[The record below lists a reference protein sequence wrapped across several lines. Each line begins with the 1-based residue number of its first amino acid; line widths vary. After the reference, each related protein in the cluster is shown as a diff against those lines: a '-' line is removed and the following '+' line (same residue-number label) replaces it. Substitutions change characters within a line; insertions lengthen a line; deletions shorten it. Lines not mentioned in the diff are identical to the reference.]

1 MLRRRA
7 WQRALKVDG
16 SVDLRTTELRA
27 AVRTG
32 SETGVSVGGA
42 SLVVTGFFLGDG
54 RREWFNS
61 FAFMNPVRRAVIDV
75 GTNSIKLL
83 VGEVADGIVRPVEE
97 RSEQTR
103 LGAGFYETHELQPV
117 PIAQTA
123 SVVARFVAVARDLE
137 AVSVHVIATSAA
149 RDAKNAS
156 ELIEAVR
163 RASGL
168 RVEVISGDQ
177 EAEWV
182 YRGVTSDPVLHG
194 RSLLIL
200 DVGGGSTEFI
210 LGNHGHHSFRQSFP
224 LGSVRLLEK
233 LKPDDPP
240 SIADLAGCR
249 DWLKKFF
256 TEDIGLA
263 MGPVLTEV
271 ARHDV
276 RLVGTGGTVTILA
289 RMEKQMTD
297 FDRSRIEGTVL
308 SRSLVLETMVHLW
321 SLPLSKRR
329 KLAGLPPSRADVI
342 IMGVA
347 IYEAVMQHFN
357 LPELY
362 VSTRGLRYGAL
373 LELP

>member
-1 MLRRRA
+1 
-7 WQRALKVDG
+7 
-16 SVDLRTTELRA
+16 
-27 AVRTG
+27 
-32 SETGVSVGGA
+32 
-42 SLVVTGFFLGDG
+42 
-54 RREWFNS
+54 
-61 FAFMNPVRRAVIDV
+61 MNPARRAVIDV

-83 VGEVADGIVRPVEE
+83 VGEVFDGIVRPVEE

-117 PIAQTA
+117 PMARTA
-123 SVVARFVAVARDLE
+123 SAVARFVAMARDLE
-137 AVSVHVIATSAA
+137 AVSAHVIATSAA
-149 RDAKNAS
+149 RDAKNAG

-182 YRGVTSDPVLHG
+182 YRGVTSDPLLHG

-224 LGSVRLLEK
+224 LGSVRLLER
-233 LKPDDPP
+233 LKPGDPP
-240 SIADLAGCR
+240 SLADLAGCR

-256 TEDIGLA
+256 AEDVGPA
-263 MGPVLTEV
+263 MEPVLSEAVRHEV
-271 ARHDV
+271 K
-276 RLVGTGGTVTILA
+276 LVGTGGTTTILA
-289 RMEKQMTD
+289 RMEKKMTD

-308 SRSLVLETMVHLW
+308 GRSLVLETMVHLW
-321 SLPLSKRR
+321 SLPVSQRR
-329 KLAGLPPSRADVI
+329 KVPGLPANRADVI

-347 IYEAVMQHFN
+347 IYDAVMQHFN

-373 LELP
+373 LDLP